1 MSNVNKQAQELT
13 KAFFNAVEK
22 KVTPGIF
29 KQSIG
34 QFKNLLNV
42 YTYEELEKV
51 IEYIKEKKMT
61 NIYSVGYLS
70 YATNKLLQD
79 IKLEEI
85 KKIKTEVIQAD
96 TLELNIDNKKE
107 KKSSFLDKFM

>member
-42 YTYEELEKV
+42 YTLLHA
-51 IEYIKEKKMT
+51 
-61 NIYSVGYLS
+61 N
-70 YATNKLLQD
+70 YAL
-79 IKLEEI
+79 IKLFLKV
-85 KKIKTEVIQAD
+85 KKNRSS
-96 TLELNIDNKKE
+96 NINKQ
-107 KKSSFLDKFM
+107 